1 MSTGQRVFV
10 LVLAAVA
17 MAVTG
22 WRFLAWRTA
31 ADEFEVAR
39 NFHTEVTTKTARLS
53 ALRAQPAVSGF
64 GARPDQDVIQLA
76 NGVLSSAGLPAG
88 RLRTV
93 QPEPDRVIADDRD
106 GRRAATVRLA
116 VEPLTVQELGALLA
130 SWRSSQQVWSVA
142 RIDLIAMSRGEN
154 GASGAG
160 SAGRS
165 SGQYRASITV
175 TATYIDEVTPAPV
188 APSTTSPSS
197 PLLGAAN

>member
-22 WRFLAWRTA
+22 WRFLAWRAA

-76 NGVLSSAGLPAG
+76 NGVLSTAGLPAG

-93 QPEPDRVIADDRD
+93 APEHDRAIADDRD
-106 GRRAATVRLA
+106 GRRAATVRLV

-142 RIDLIAMSRGEN
+142 RIDLIAMSRGES
-154 GASGAG
+154 GASG
-160 SAGRS
+160 AGRS

-175 TATYIDEVTPAPV
+175 TATYIDEAAP
-188 APSTTSPSS
+188 PTSPVPPSSTSSSS
-197 PLLGAAN
+197 PLLGATQ